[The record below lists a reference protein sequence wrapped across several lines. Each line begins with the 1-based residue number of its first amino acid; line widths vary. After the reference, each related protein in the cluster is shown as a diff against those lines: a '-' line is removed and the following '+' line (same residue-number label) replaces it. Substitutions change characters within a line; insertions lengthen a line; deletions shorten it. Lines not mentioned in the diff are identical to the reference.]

1 MSRHPLRRKAIL
13 VRSLNLKVN
22 KHFTVPLFTFAIV
35 LGLLN
40 GCATEQNSSTSSQP
54 EPAVSK
60 PLRLGG
66 QCVGISKFHLDEMKK
81 LNLQGRRYLYYCN
94 LCNPKS
100 KNPDNPRTIVQL
112 SSSRYDDTTWTFNFG
127 EGRPVDAAD
136 IYIEST
142 PNHFLSLSKLISCSA
157 TLQKEIWDMK
167 SKKK

>member
-1 MSRHPLRRKAIL
+1 M
-13 VRSLNLKVN
+13 KVN
-22 KHFTVPLFTFAIV
+22 KHFSVLIFILAIV
-35 LGLLN
+35 LALLN
-40 GCATEQNSSTSSQP
+40 GCATEQQPTTYSQP
-54 EPAVSK
+54 DPVVSK
-60 PLRLGG
+60 VPKLGG
-66 QCVGISKFHLDEMKK
+66 QCVGISKFHLEEMKK
-81 LNLQGRRYLYYCN
+81 LKLQGRRYLYYCN

-100 KNPDNPRTIVQL
+100 KNPDNPRTILQL

-127 EGRPVDAAD
+127 EGRPLDAAD